1 MHSAKCFPGRFSLN
15 SLNSLEKEILL
26 LPPFYRW
33 DNSDLRG
40 SSDPGKICVVEHPG
54 ESRKRTDEASSSQGG
69 RDEKEKLGAGVA
81 TLCLRRVSPSG
92 SPYLDGVL
100 SAPRSHC
107 WLGGGVSPL
116 RLCSGA
122 RPFQPTVISEGPKVP
137 VSRCTFFL
145 PSDCCF
151 PRKPR
156 AAPPAL
162 SSVGATSLPHHCP
175 SSGPPFIGC
184 PSSLARAASSTL
196 CPSRTLPRPPEA

>member
-1 MHSAKCFPGRFSLN
+1 MKPVRP
-15 SLNSLEKEILL
+15 KEGEMRRRSWGQEL
-26 LPPFYRW
+26 LP
-33 DNSDLRG
+33 S
-40 SSDPGKICVVEHPG
+40 
-54 ESRKRTDEASSSQGG
+54 AS
-69 RDEKEKLGAGVA
+69 E
-81 TLCLRRVSPSG
+81 RVSPSG

-116 RLCSGA
+116 RLRSGA

-184 PSSLARAASSTL
+184 LSSLARAASSTL
-196 CPSRTLPRPPEA
+196 CPSRTLPRPPEARTADVRWK